1 MCVFCAVPV
10 QTISA
15 ACAASSPKQ
24 ATQEAK
30 KQRNKRG
37 PQEDDLAPNEPTK
50 TIDFPRVFHV
60 FTKLDAFVQE
70 RPRQKATPNKTKIE
84 AQKWASGTSW
94 EPPRAFWRATG
105 SSKPWFLLREGIVFQ
120 KNEQNSAMHPKTQ
133 PENASRQSTT
143 KLYSHNDKE
152 SL

>member
-15 ACAASSPKQ
+15 ACAASNPKQ

-50 TIDFPRVFHV
+50 TIDFPLCFSCYHQTRRFCARAPAAKSN
-60 FTKLDAFVQE
+60 TKQNQNRGPKVGVRHLLGA
-70 RPRQKATPNKTKIE
+70 PRGFLEGHWLFKTMV
-84 AQKWASGTSW
+84 
-94 EPPRAFWRATG
+94 
-105 SSKPWFLLREGIVFQ
+105 LLRESIVFQ

-143 KLYSHNDKE
+143 KLCSHNDKE

>member
-50 TIDFPRVFHV
+50 TIDFPWGFSCFHQTRR
-60 FTKLDAFVQE
+60 FCARAPAAKSNTKQNQNRGPKVGVRHLLGAPQ
-70 RPRQKATPNKTKIE
+70 
-84 AQKWASGTSW
+84 
-94 EPPRAFWRATG
+94 AFWRATG
-105 SSKPWFLLREGIVFQ
+105 SSKPWFLLRDSIVFQ
-120 KNEQNSAMHPKTQ
+120 KNEQNTAMHPKTQ

-143 KLYSHNDKE
+143 KLCSHNDKK